1 MKNLA
6 LMLEK
11 VDEDEGIEKDVVEAV
26 ALCGKAIDAGN
37 TRALLTSRA
46 CSNRGPGERRR
57 DG

>member
-1 MKNLA
+1 
-6 LMLEK
+6 MLEK